1 MTTLENSF
9 TLPEVSISITDPDS
23 STTEIYEID
32 NYGDLYL
39 INNLLDTLEEFNEN
53 LFKGLSGN
61 QEPTLDNLKFN
72 IPIFDDFCKEFPKE
86 NLILSFPNDTVNSIM
101 LPLSYLLENP
111 RIVTMFLED
120 SRHIINEAFKR
131 SIINSNIIFR
141 FVQPNNY
148 FYLKVSMKMGN
159 LKIEP
164 VSSVSTNEVLFS
176 FQTNLKYPETF
187 NFSTVESISN
197 IDETRFEPFHLTNVS
212 LIKEPQPILG
222 EDKIYR
228 LFFKGFLDR
237 NL

>member
-131 SIINSNIIFR
+131 SIIN
-141 FVQPNNY
+141 
-148 FYLKVSMKMGN
+148 YLKVSMKMGN

>member
-1 MTTLENSF
+1 MTTLEKCF

-39 INNLLDTLEEFNEN
+39 VNNLLDTLEEFNEN
-53 LFKGLSGN
+53 LFKGLSSN
-61 QEPTLDNLKFN
+61 QEPNLENLKFN
-72 IPIFDDFCKEFPKE
+72 IPVFDEFCNEFPKE

-111 RIVTMFLED
+111 RMVTMFLED

-148 FYLKVSMKMGN
+148 FYLKVSLKMGN

-164 VSSVSTNEVLFS
+164 TSSVLPMRCYLD
-176 FQTNLKYPETF
+176 FQTNLKYPELLI
-187 NFSTVESISN
+187 SIQSKV
-197 IDETRFEPFHLTNVS
+197 F
-212 LIKEPQPILG
+212 LILM
-222 EDKIYR
+222 R
-228 LFFKGFLDR
+228 LDLNHFI
-237 NL
+237 